1 MLDSI
6 VNLRIADM
14 ELHRL
19 RKEMERGSEAR
30 RSSTLK
36 PEGSLTYDLWLARLG
51 DMLINLG
58 MKLKASPGTHGY
70 GPGMNIG

>member
-6 VNLRIADM
+6 VNLRIGDN

-19 RKEMERGSEAR
+19 RKEMERASEAR
-30 RSSTLK
+30 RFTAK
-36 PEGSLTYDLWLARLG
+36 KTGSALPYDLWLARLG

-70 GPGMNIG
+70 GPGLNIG